1 MAVVYHQ
8 TVLNAVITDWGGVLT
23 EPIRDVIQLW
33 VEAEHIDWDAYRAV
47 MLPWLSNAYGDN
59 GADVNPVHLLERG
72 ECTVA
77 EFEATLA
84 ARLVRTDGGIVAPDG
99 LLKRMLSAT
108 ETKVPAMYD
117 LIRALRGQGLR
128 TGLLS
133 NSWGTDGYPR
143 DDFPAL
149 FDAVVLSAEVGMRKP
164 EARIFQH
171 AAGLLGLDPAE
182 CVFIDDV
189 QANVDAAAACGM
201 TGVWHTDA
209 ASTARALTQLF
220 ANR

>member
-1 MAVVYHQ
+1 
-8 TVLNAVITDWGGVLT
+8 VLNAVITDWGGVLT
-23 EPIRDVIQLW
+23 EPIRDIIQIW
-33 VEAEHIDWDAYRAV
+33 IEAEKIDWDTYAAV
-47 MLPWLSNAYGDN
+47 MRPWLSDAYEDDREGD
-59 GADVNPVHLLERG
+59 ANPVHLLERG

-77 EFEATLA
+77 EFEAALA
-84 ARLVRTDGGIVAPDG
+84 ARLVRTDGGTVVPDG

-108 ETKVPAMYD
+108 DTKVPAMYD
-117 LIRALRGQGLR
+117 LIRTLRAKGLR

-164 EARIFQH
+164 EPRIFQH
-171 AAGLLGLDPAE
+171 AAGLLCLAPAE

-189 QANVDAAAACGM
+189 KANVDAAIACGM
-201 TGVWHTDA
+201 TGVWHTDPV
-209 ASTARALTQLF
+209 STARALTQLF

>member
-1 MAVVYHQ
+1 
-8 TVLNAVITDWGGVLT
+8 VLSAVITDWGGVLT
-23 EPIRDVIQLW
+23 EPIRDIIQIW
-33 VEAEHIDWDAYRAV
+33 IEAEKIDWDAYAAV
-47 MLPWLSNAYGDN
+47 MRPWLSDAYGDD
-59 GADVNPVHLLERG
+59 GEANPVHLLERG

-84 ARLVRTDGGIVAPDG
+84 AALVRTDGATVVPDG

-108 ETKVPAMYD
+108 DTKVPAMYD
-117 LIRALRGQGLR
+117 LIRALRAKGLR

-143 DDFPAL
+143 GDFPAL

-164 EARIFQH
+164 EPRIFQH
-171 AAGLLGLDPAE
+171 AAGLLGLAPAE

-189 QANVDAAAACGM
+189 QANVDAAIACGM
-201 TGVWHTDA
+201 TGVWHTDPV
-209 ASTARALTQLF
+209 STARALTQLF

>member
-1 MAVVYHQ
+1 M
-8 TVLNAVITDWGGVLT
+8 LNAVITDWGGVLT
-23 EPIRDVIQLW
+23 EPIRDIIQIW
-33 VEAEHIDWDAYRAV
+33 IEAEKIDWDTYAAV
-47 MLPWLSNAYGDN
+47 MRPWLSDAYEDDREGD
-59 GADVNPVHLLERG
+59 ANPVHLLERG

-77 EFEATLA
+77 EFEAALA
-84 ARLVRTDGGIVAPDG
+84 ARLVRTDGGTVVPDG

-108 ETKVPAMYD
+108 DTKVPAMYD
-117 LIRALRGQGLR
+117 LIRTLRAKGLR

-164 EARIFQH
+164 EPRIFQH
-171 AAGLLGLDPAE
+171 AAGLLCLAPAE

-189 QANVDAAAACGM
+189 KANVDAAIACGM
-201 TGVWHTDA
+201 TGVWHTDPV
-209 ASTARALTQLF
+209 STARALTQLF